1 MKKCSDPPTTR
12 AESDMNAPMR
22 LSRAVAALLVAGHL
36 TLGSFA
42 SAADPTPEDIAQA
55 RSLGEQGQAALD
67 AKKYAE
73 AEKLFSAAAALY
85 PVAPTLPLGAAR
97 AMAGQGKLIQA
108 RETYNKIVREGDKV
122 QGGPAAFKAAVESAR
137 AEADAI
143 APKIGSV
150 TVTVVGPK
158 EARVTLDD
166 GQIPAAA
173 WGLPRPIDPG
183 SHKLSATLA
192 GYKTAEVTFTVSD
205 GAKVDQKLTLVK
217 DDGGGAA
224 VVDPNANGN
233 PGGTQQGGGQP
244 PAGNE
249 GGAAAS
255 SGSSR
260 KTAGFVVAGVG
271 VVGVGIGAVT
281 GLVAISD
288 KNKLE
293 KSCTNGKCPPSQQ
306 SNISSYNTMG
316 TLSTVGFVV
325 GGLALAGGV
334 VLIVTAPKDPKAA
347 FVSPY
352 VGPGEAGLTGRF

>member
-1 MKKCSDPPTTR
+1 
-12 AESDMNAPMR
+12 MNGPMR
-22 LSRAVAALLVAGHL
+22 LSRACAALILAGSL
-36 TLGSFA
+36 TIGSTA
-42 SAADPTPEDIAQA
+42 SAADPTPEDISQA
-55 RSLGEQGQAALD
+55 RSLGEQGQVALD
-67 AKKYAE
+67 AKKFAE
-73 AEKLFSAAAALY
+73 AERLFSAATALY

-108 RETYNKIVREGDKV
+108 RETYNKIVRDSDKL

-137 AEADAI
+137 TESEAI

-150 TVTVVGPK
+150 TVVVEGPK
-158 EARVTLDD
+158 EAKVALDD

-183 SHKLSATLA
+183 THKLIATLA
-192 GYKTAEVTFTVSD
+192 GYKSAEITFTVVD

-217 DDGGGAA
+217 DDAGAA
-224 VVDPNANGN
+224 VVV
-233 PGGTQQGGGQP
+233 
-244 PAGNE
+244 
-249 GGAAAS
+249 GGAGSGGNGQVSGSGSGDPGQGASGS

-260 KTAGFVVAGVG
+260 KTAGYIVGGIG
-271 VVGVGIGAVT
+271 VVGIGIGALT

-293 KSCTNGKCPPSQQ
+293 KACTNGKCPPTQQ
-306 SNISSYNTMG
+306 SAVNSYNTMG

-325 GGLALAGGV
+325 GGLALAGGI

-352 VGPGEAGLTGRF
+352 LAPGEAGLTGRF